1 MMSGLVRYL
10 VLTAKAKTGV
20 SSGIII
26 LLLVGAALG
35 LAAIILLIVTL
46 FIFLSERFGPL
57 LTAAGMTLT
66 FLLVSVICIVAALKA
81 RHNAM
86 ERAQQALAARS
97 TNAMFDTS
105 VLTLGLQVGRTVGWR
120 RLIPIAAITVVA
132 AGVAREWAK
141 RSAPK
146 DDDA

>member
-1 MMSGLVRYL
+1 MMSGVVRYL

-20 SSGIII
+20 SSGILI
-26 LLLVGAALG
+26 LLVVGGAMG
-35 LAAIILLIVTL
+35 LATIVLLIVT
-46 FIFLSERFGPL
+46 IFVLLSERFGPL
-57 LTAAGMTLT
+57 WTSAGMTLT
-66 FLLVSVICIVAALKA
+66 FLLLCIICIVAALKA
-81 RHNAM
+81 RRNAM

-97 TNAMFDTS
+97 TQAMFDSS
-105 VLTLGLQVGRTVGWR
+105 VLALGLEVGRTIGWR
-120 RLIPIAAITVVA
+120 RLVPIAAITVIA